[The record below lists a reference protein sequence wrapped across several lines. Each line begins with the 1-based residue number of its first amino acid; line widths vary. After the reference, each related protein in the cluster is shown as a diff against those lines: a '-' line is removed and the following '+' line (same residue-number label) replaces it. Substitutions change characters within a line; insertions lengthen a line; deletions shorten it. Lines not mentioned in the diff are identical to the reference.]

1 MRWKPTIKH
10 SMNRVKELAQKV
22 PQRKQ
27 GLPRKMSNNPLT
39 NVHNRLQR
47 KRSTS
52 RVIQVQKANY
62 KKKNQISKMYMKL
75 GKKRSINRA
84 KTVLEVEIQTV
95 DDPFGDDQI

>member
-1 MRWKPTIKH
+1 
-10 SMNRVKELAQKV
+10 MNRVKELAQKV

-27 GLPRKMSNNPLT
+27 GLPRKMSNNPLA
-39 NVHNRLQR
+39 NVYNRPQK

-62 KKKNQISKMYMKL
+62 RKKNQISKMYMKL